1 MIAMNTN
8 YRDIRAKLRSM
19 APQRAIDYIA
29 ALDLPED
36 EAFCII
42 ACDVKQQ
49 SRQQVANRLFA
60 SVEYVKKRRR
70 NGYQKIRQ
78 GKAYQFG
85 VHRHDRRPAP
95 IAAQAETGVKECPA
109 EKTKGALHRRYRLE
123 TGAAASPMRRRCGL
137 PGPGASQTSRERCIS
152 VKEILALI
160 PDSLI

>member
-49 SRQQVANRLFA
+49 SRQQVASRLFA
-60 SVEYVKKRRR
+60 SVEYVKKRCR
-70 NGYQKIRQ
+70 NGYQKIADHI
-78 GKAYQFG
+78 KN
-85 VHRHDRRPAP
+85 P
-95 IAAQAETGVKECPA
+95 
-109 EKTKGALHRRYRLE
+109 
-123 TGAAASPMRRRCGL
+123 
-137 PGPGASQTSRERCIS
+137 
-152 VKEILALI
+152 
-160 PDSLI
+160 

>member
-1 MIAMNTN
+1 MQQCADPLFPPRLRKSTANMIAMNTN

-70 NGYQKIRQ
+70 NGYQKIADHI
-78 GKAYQFG
+78 KN
-85 VHRHDRRPAP
+85 P
-95 IAAQAETGVKECPA
+95 
-109 EKTKGALHRRYRLE
+109 
-123 TGAAASPMRRRCGL
+123 
-137 PGPGASQTSRERCIS
+137 
-152 VKEILALI
+152 
-160 PDSLI
+160 

>member
-1 MIAMNTN
+1 MNTT

-29 ALDLPED
+29 ALDLPGD

-70 NGYQKIRQ
+70 NGYQKIADHIKTHKVKTQ
-78 GKAYQFG
+78 Q
-85 VHRHDRRPAP
+85 RPFS
-95 IAAQAETGVKECPA
+95 GS
-109 EKTKGALHRRYRLE
+109 LL
-123 TGAAASPMRRRCGL
+123 GL
-137 PGPGASQTSRERCIS
+137 FCCI
-152 VKEILALI
+152 L
-160 PDSLI
+160 

>member
-1 MIAMNTN
+1 MGLKIWTKPGQRCADPLFPPKLRKSTANIIAMNTT

-29 ALDLPED
+29 ALDLPGD

-70 NGYQKIRQ
+70 NGYQKIADHI
-78 GKAYQFG
+78 KN
-85 VHRHDRRPAP
+85 P
-95 IAAQAETGVKECPA
+95 
-109 EKTKGALHRRYRLE
+109 
-123 TGAAASPMRRRCGL
+123 
-137 PGPGASQTSRERCIS
+137 
-152 VKEILALI
+152 
-160 PDSLI
+160 